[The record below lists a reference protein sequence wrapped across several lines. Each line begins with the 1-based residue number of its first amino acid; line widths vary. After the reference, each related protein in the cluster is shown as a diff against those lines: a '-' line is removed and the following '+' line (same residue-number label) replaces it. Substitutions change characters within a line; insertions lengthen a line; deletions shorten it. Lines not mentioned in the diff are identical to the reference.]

1 MRTVVVG
8 AGPAGLFTAIA
19 LARRGRD
26 VVVADRD
33 PGPGDGDVWQRRG
46 VMQFHHAHTFRGP
59 VVEALQA
66 EMPDVLR
73 TLTNSGATVVTD
85 TGGVPVALLCRRM
98 VFERVLREAASAH
111 PRITVVTGHVD
122 RVRREGGRAAG
133 VDIQGRRAQR
143 TPGDRRLR
151 TREPGHAQRPRA
163 G

>member
-1 MRTVVVG
+1 VRTVVVG

-33 PGPGDGDVWQRRG
+33 PGPGDSDVWQRRG

-66 EMPDVLR
+66 EMPYLLR
-73 TLTNSGATVVTD
+73 VLTNSGATVVTD
-85 TGGVPVALLCRRM
+85 NRGAPVALLCRRT
-98 VFERVLREAASAH
+98 VFERVLRQTASAH

-122 RVRREGGRAAG
+122 RVRQEGGRAAG
-133 VDIQGRRAQR
+133 VDIQGRRLNAHLVIDASGR
-143 TPGDRRLR
+143 ASRVMRS
-151 TREPGHAQRPRA
+151 PRA